1 MSVRDLEAEGAI
13 PAKAA
18 SIGASEFSVLSAIL
32 EMRTELRNLSR
43 RLAVVEAKQTPVE
56 VKGKPCTTG
65 GVAQ

>member
-13 PAKAA
+13 PANAA

-43 RLAVVEAKQTPVE
+43 RLSAVEARQTPIE
-56 VKGKPCTTG
+56 VKGNWNTG
-65 GVAQ
+65 GIDQ